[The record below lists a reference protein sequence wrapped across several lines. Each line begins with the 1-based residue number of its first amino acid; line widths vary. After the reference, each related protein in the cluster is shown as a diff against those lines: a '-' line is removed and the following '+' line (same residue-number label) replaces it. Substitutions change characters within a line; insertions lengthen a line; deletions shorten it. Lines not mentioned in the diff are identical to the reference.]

1 MKKIKIAYITSEDP
15 KDLNSW
21 SGTSNNILQCL
32 KKTNFEIIT
41 LGPLKSNLLKILK
54 ILEIFYKFIG
64 IKYDPDRNLLLSK
77 IYANKIEKLLE
88 KKNIDYIF
96 VHQCSLISYL
106 KTNLPIFVWTDL
118 TFDLFYKTYFNKYK
132 IS

>member
-96 VHQCSLISYL
+96 VHQCSLISY
-106 KTNLPIFVWTDL
+106 
-118 TFDLFYKTYFNKYK
+118 
-132 IS
+132 

>member
-15 KDLNSW
+15 KNLNSW

-54 ILEIFYKFIG
+54 ILEIF
-64 IKYDPDRNLLLSK
+64 L
-77 IYANKIEKLLE
+77 
-88 KKNIDYIF
+88 
-96 VHQCSLISYL
+96 
-106 KTNLPIFVWTDL
+106 
-118 TFDLFYKTYFNKYK
+118 
-132 IS
+132 